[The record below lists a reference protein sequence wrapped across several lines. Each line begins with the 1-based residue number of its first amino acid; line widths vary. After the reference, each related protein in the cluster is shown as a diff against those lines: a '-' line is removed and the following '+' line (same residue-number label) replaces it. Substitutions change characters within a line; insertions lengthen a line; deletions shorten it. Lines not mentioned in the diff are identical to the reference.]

1 MPRDD
6 APRMVKLAIEFEN
19 PAPEWWENGGRELW
33 EGISEAFD
41 GSAVLIDA
49 AMARSW
55 LAQAATIPGWEGGPA
70 YAPHPIYEK
79 ALDEDEEL

>member
-6 APRMVKLAIEFEN
+6 APHMVKLAIEFEN
-19 PAPEWWENGGRELW
+19 PAPEWWEGGGRELW

-49 AMARSW
+49 AMAKSW

-70 YAPHPIYEK
+70 YAPHPIYQK